1 MVFKSVGKAAAP
13 APAIGPRSLSGD
25 DRYAQIIIPPIE
37 RNLKR
42 HSRQQRQ
49 KKRRWGRRRE
59 KPNLFRIPHLSLLRC
74 LLRAYLILAA
84 AVRPTGTSNAVALLP
99 PSTLRPAI
107 RLIYPWYVSRIL
119 SPPVVVWDKV

>member
-1 MVFKSVGKAAAP
+1 MVFKSVGKAAAAA
-13 APAIGPRSLSGD
+13 APSIGPRSLSGD

-49 KKRRWGRRRE
+49 KKKGRWGRRRE

-84 AVRPTGTSNAVALLP
+84 AVRPTD
-99 PSTLRPAI
+99 RHE
-107 RLIYPWYVSRIL
+107 
-119 SPPVVVWDKV
+119 